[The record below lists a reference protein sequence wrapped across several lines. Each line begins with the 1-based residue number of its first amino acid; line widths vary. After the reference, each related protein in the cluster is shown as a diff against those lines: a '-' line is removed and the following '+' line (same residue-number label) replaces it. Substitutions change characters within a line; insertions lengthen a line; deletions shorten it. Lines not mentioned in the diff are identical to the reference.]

1 MTEQSAAE
9 NLSLSLKI
17 YKQKQLMRELDLV
30 GFMAPSE
37 NKFYATFGKSVGV
50 DFTLQHESISRVHA
64 LFQLAK
70 DGALY
75 LFDVSTHGTLLN
87 GKQIPLRKYVEL
99 KRGDQ
104 IRFGHSSRVY
114 VVERG
119 EQMQS
124 KVSAVSGAQAEE
136 EQRKVREMQQRI
148 EELTKERDCAK
159 EAEQSRAKQVRTL
172 MEQMESLKVGSER
185 GQNGKKEKETMEEEK
200 EKARRVTKVQGIDF
214 V

>member
-30 GFMAPSE
+30 GFMAPSD

-119 EQMQS
+119 EQKQSKSS

-136 EQRKVREMQQRI
+136 EQRKVREMQQ
-148 EELTKERDCAK
+148 KQSKSSKVSAVSGAQ
-159 EAEQSRAKQVRTL
+159 AE
-172 MEQMESLKVGSER
+172 
-185 GQNGKKEKETMEEEK
+185 
-200 EKARRVTKVQGIDF
+200 
-214 V
+214 